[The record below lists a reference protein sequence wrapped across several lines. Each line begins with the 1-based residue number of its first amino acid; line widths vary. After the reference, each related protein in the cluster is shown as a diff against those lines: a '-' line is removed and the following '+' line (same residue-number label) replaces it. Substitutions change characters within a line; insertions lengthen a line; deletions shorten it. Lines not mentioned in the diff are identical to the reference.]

1 MKGTHGCH
9 VMVFFSDSLK
19 GWRGGGDMDCHL
31 DNTVLEAEAQ
41 HAEFFVN
48 INTPVEKQECSL
60 IGNVSGW
67 VILEQFLD

>member
-1 MKGTHGCH
+1 
-9 VMVFFSDSLK
+9 
-19 GWRGGGDMDCHL
+19 MDCHL

-67 VILEQFLD
+67 LGDLGTIFGLTSEQYISFNS

>member
-1 MKGTHGCH
+1 
-9 VMVFFSDSLK
+9 
-19 GWRGGGDMDCHL
+19 MDCHL

>member
-19 GWRGGGDMDCHL
+19 GWRGDDMDCHL

-48 INTPVEKQECSL
+48 INTL
-60 IGNVSGW
+60 
-67 VILEQFLD
+67 

>member
-1 MKGTHGCH
+1 ME
-9 VMVFFSDSLK
+9 
-19 GWRGGGDMDCHL
+19 GGGDMDCHL